1 MKEKSIIQQNLKK
14 IIGVIVV
21 SVFAIITIYTVFR
34 GSGISLNELTASLK
48 EASWEGILLA
58 SVSMLGFIYFEG
70 EALRVLVR
78 HMGYPAK
85 RSHGFVYSAADV
97 YFSAITPSAS
107 GGQPASAY
115 FMLKDGIAGT
125 AVMAALL
132 LNLIMYT
139 LAILTIGLVDI
150 LIFPEVFLNFSIG
163 CRVLIVAGGLALAGL
178 GIIFYL
184 LLRKQA
190 LIESVGTFFV
200 RILRM
205 IHCGRLADKLEKKLE
220 VSIEKYS
227 SLVDVIFD
235 GKRMLWK
242 VYILNL
248 LQRLSQIIVTL
259 FSFAALH
266 GDLRKLPQL
275 LATQIYVV
283 MGSNC
288 VPIPGGMGVTDY
300 LMLKGYQQ
308 LMSREAAFQL
318 EMLSRGLSFYVCIFV
333 SLTAVLIGYV
343 TIKRKKKLENE
354 NDRILWLHSDTYLF
368 VTDVGNNRNYAL
380 SKWDG
385 ASIPWYVFSAFFRTV

>member
-1 MKEKSIIQQNLKK
+1 
-14 IIGVIVV
+14 
-21 SVFAIITIYTVFR
+21 
-34 GSGISLNELTASLK
+34 
-48 EASWEGILLA
+48 
-58 SVSMLGFIYFEG
+58 
-70 EALRVLVR
+70 
-78 HMGYPAK
+78 
-85 RSHGFVYSAADV
+85 
-97 YFSAITPSAS
+97 
-107 GGQPASAY
+107 
-115 FMLKDGIAGT
+115 
-125 AVMAALL
+125 
-132 LNLIMYT
+132 
-139 LAILTIGLVDI
+139 
-150 LIFPEVFLNFSIG
+150 
-163 CRVLIVAGGLALAGL
+163 
-178 GIIFYL
+178 
-184 LLRKQA
+184 
-190 LIESVGTFFV
+190 
-200 RILRM
+200 M

-227 SLVDVIFD
+227 SLVNVIFD

-354 NDRILWLHSDTYLF
+354 NDRIL
-368 VTDVGNNRNYAL
+368 
-380 SKWDG
+380 
-385 ASIPWYVFSAFFRTV
+385 

>member
-78 HMGYPAK
+78 HM
-85 RSHGFVYSAADV
+85 GFVYSAADV

-354 NDRILWLHSDTYLF
+354 NDRIL
-368 VTDVGNNRNYAL
+368 
-380 SKWDG
+380 
-385 ASIPWYVFSAFFRTV
+385 

>member
-1 MKEKSIIQQNLKK
+1 
-14 IIGVIVV
+14 
-21 SVFAIITIYTVFR
+21 
-34 GSGISLNELTASLK
+34 
-48 EASWEGILLA
+48 
-58 SVSMLGFIYFEG
+58 
-70 EALRVLVR
+70 
-78 HMGYPAK
+78 
-85 RSHGFVYSAADV
+85 
-97 YFSAITPSAS
+97 
-107 GGQPASAY
+107 
-115 FMLKDGIAGT
+115 
-125 AVMAALL
+125 
-132 LNLIMYT
+132 
-139 LAILTIGLVDI
+139 
-150 LIFPEVFLNFSIG
+150 
-163 CRVLIVAGGLALAGL
+163 
-178 GIIFYL
+178 
-184 LLRKQA
+184 
-190 LIESVGTFFV
+190 
-200 RILRM
+200 M

-248 LQRLSQIIVTL
+248 LQRLSHDYRNT
-259 FSFAALH
+259 FFAFAALH

-354 NDRILWLHSDTYLF
+354 NDRIL
-368 VTDVGNNRNYAL
+368 
-380 SKWDG
+380 
-385 ASIPWYVFSAFFRTV
+385 

>member
-1 MKEKSIIQQNLKK
+1 
-14 IIGVIVV
+14 
-21 SVFAIITIYTVFR
+21 
-34 GSGISLNELTASLK
+34 
-48 EASWEGILLA
+48 
-58 SVSMLGFIYFEG
+58 
-70 EALRVLVR
+70 
-78 HMGYPAK
+78 
-85 RSHGFVYSAADV
+85 
-97 YFSAITPSAS
+97 
-107 GGQPASAY
+107 
-115 FMLKDGIAGT
+115 
-125 AVMAALL
+125 MAALL

-163 CRVLIVAGGLALAGL
+163 CRGLIVAGGLALAGL

-184 LLRKQA
+184 LLRRQA
-190 LIESVGTFFV
+190 LIESVGAFFV

-220 VSIEKYS
+220 VTIEKYS

-354 NDRILWLHSDTYLF
+354 NDRIL
-368 VTDVGNNRNYAL
+368 
-380 SKWDG
+380 
-385 ASIPWYVFSAFFRTV
+385 

>member
-1 MKEKSIIQQNLKK
+1 
-14 IIGVIVV
+14 
-21 SVFAIITIYTVFR
+21 
-34 GSGISLNELTASLK
+34 
-48 EASWEGILLA
+48 
-58 SVSMLGFIYFEG
+58 
-70 EALRVLVR
+70 
-78 HMGYPAK
+78 
-85 RSHGFVYSAADV
+85 
-97 YFSAITPSAS
+97 
-107 GGQPASAY
+107 
-115 FMLKDGIAGT
+115 
-125 AVMAALL
+125 MAALL

-283 MGSNC
+283 LGSNC
-288 VPIPGGMGVTDY
+288 VPIPGAIGVADY
-300 LMLKGYQQ
+300 LMLSGYQE
-308 LMSREAAFQL
+308 LMSKSDAYHL
-318 EMLSRGLSFYVCIFV
+318 EILSRGLSFYGCMMI
-333 SLTAVLIGYV
+333 SMITVLIGY
-343 TIKRKKKLENE
+343 ICLRKKEVRRDK
-354 NDRILWLHSDTYLF
+354 
-368 VTDVGNNRNYAL
+368 
-380 SKWDG
+380 
-385 ASIPWYVFSAFFRTV
+385 